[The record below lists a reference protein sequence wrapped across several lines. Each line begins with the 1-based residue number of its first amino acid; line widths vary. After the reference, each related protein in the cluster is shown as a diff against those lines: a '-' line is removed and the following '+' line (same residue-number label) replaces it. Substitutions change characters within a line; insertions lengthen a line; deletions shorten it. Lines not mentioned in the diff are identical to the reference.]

1 MTDANL
7 NQRALQILRVLVE
20 QYLNQGQPVSSK
32 CLAQVQSIAASSA
45 TVRNVMMTL
54 ERSGLLTSAHT
65 SAGRIPTVSGLRLFV
80 DELLTLKD
88 FDYYWQKNRFN
99 EFAQQVS
106 QGHLSA
112 SELCEQANNW
122 LASVSQLTSVV
133 SIADTPEVAV
143 EKIEFVQL
151 NAQRLMAIIVLKSGK
166 IQNKII
172 ELNHNIKASDVTR
185 TAVLM
190 NMVIAGKTLS
200 EGYQQLQTLAQSDA
214 QLKYLSDVTLAQP
227 AGYENKMTQLMVAGQ
242 NYLLNE
248 NISPEL
254 SRVRAVFEAISDKNL
269 VMDVMQRCRDEN
281 GIKIFIGEETGI
293 DLLSE
298 CALVSAPY
306 QCDGKVIGRLAVIGP
321 AKMDYRKVIP
331 IVDMTSKLL
340 TSALNHTR

>member
-1 MTDANL
+1 MTDATL
-7 NQRALQILRVLVE
+7 NHRALQILRVLVE

-32 CLAQVQSIAASSA
+32 CLAQVKSIAASSA

-80 DELLTLKD
+80 DELLTLKN
-88 FDYYWQKNRFN
+88 FEDYRQENRFN
-99 EFAQQVS
+99 EFAKQVK
-106 QGHLSA
+106 QGYMSA

-122 LASVSQLTSVV
+122 LANASQLTSVV
-133 SIADTPEVAV
+133 SIADKPEVAV
-143 EKIEFVQL
+143 EKVEFVQL
-151 NAQRLMAIIVLKSGK
+151 SDQRLMAIIVLKNGE

-172 ELNHNIKASDVTR
+172 DLTHSIKASDVTR
-185 TAVLM
+185 TAALM
-190 NMVIAGKTLS
+190 NMVLAGKTLS
-200 EGYQQLQTLAQSDA
+200 QGYQSLQILARSDA
-214 QLKYLSDVTLAQP
+214 QLKYLSDVALGQQT
-227 AGYENKMTQLMVAGQ
+227 ETDDKVTQLMVAGQ

-248 NISPEL
+248 SISPEL
-254 SRVRAVFEAISDKNL
+254 SRVRAVFEAISNKNL
-269 VMDVMQRCRDEN
+269 VMDIMQRCRDEN

-321 AKMDYRKVIP
+321 ARMDYRKVIP

>member
-7 NQRALQILRVLVE
+7 NQRALNILRVLVE

-32 CLAQVQSIAASSA
+32 CLAQVESIAASSA

-65 SAGRIPTVSGLRLFV
+65 SAGRVPTVSGLRLFV

-88 FDYYWQKNRFN
+88 FEHYWQDNYFN
-99 EFAQQVS
+99 EFSKQIN
-106 QGHLSA
+106 QGYMSA
-112 SELCEQANNW
+112 SQLCEQANNW
-122 LASVSQLTSVV
+122 LANVSQLTSVI
-133 SIADTPEVAV
+133 SIADKPDVAV
-143 EKIEFVQL
+143 EKVEFVQL
-151 NAQRLMAIIVLKSGK
+151 SAQRLMAIIVLKNGE

-172 ELNHNIKASDVTR
+172 ELTHHIKAGDVTR

-190 NMVIAGKTLS
+190 NMVLAGKTLS
-200 EGYQQLQTLAQSDA
+200 EGYRQLQSLAQTDA
-214 QLKYLSDVTLAQP
+214 QLKYLSEIALDQSSDSDKRA
-227 AGYENKMTQLMVAGQ
+227 AQLMVAGQ

-248 NISPEL
+248 NISTEL
-254 SRVRAVFEAISDKNL
+254 GRVRAVFEAISNKNL
-269 VMDVMQRCRDEN
+269 VMDIMQRCRDEN

-306 QCDGKVIGRLAVIGP
+306 QYDGKVIGRLAVIGP
-321 AKMDYRKVIP
+321 ARMDYRKVIP

-340 TSALNHTR
+340 TSALNHIR